1 MDNDGDAIKRDGRTD
16 QTGALFI
23 VLQRAAG
30 QADVAAAFGNSL
42 NAGAGAGGV
51 IGHVNAFF
59 FLKCFAE
66 RADDLFHRGRA
77 VGRDRGSIL
86 LRTAYKRQRGEGND
100 KYSRQNFVHLFH
112 FDDLLFLFV

>member
-1 MDNDGDAIKRDGRTD
+1 MSLGDHAYTVLKDRRKKRRVLI
-16 QTGALFI
+16 QFI
-23 VLQRAAG
+23 ILLLVLLG
-30 QADVAAAFGNSL
+30 IFY
-42 NAGAGAGGV
+42 
-51 IGHVNAFF
+51 AFF